1 MAKRAD
7 ATPGTRALVGR
18 RAARSYPLTPAPSG
32 ASVEDVRIRDRL
44 ESGFPVFSF
53 EFFPPKT
60 PEGDAKLWEALEE
73 LRGLSPAFVS
83 VTWGAGGST
92 RARTVDLTRRIKAE
106 LGIEA
111 MAHLTCTGASADE
124 IGDALTTLR
133 EAKVQ
138 NILALRGDP
147 PKGSDRFERPKGG
160 FGFASELVG
169 YVKARG
175 DFCVGAACYP
185 EGHVEASSKYEDLH
199 NLKKKV
205 DAGVDF
211 LITQLFFDNRVYFDF
226 VDRARA
232 AGIHVPII
240 PGLMP
245 ITNVDQVRR
254 FTEMC
259 GASIPPALLDA
270 LEKRR
275 DHPERV
281 HELGV
286 AHATIQALGLIQGG
300 APGVHFYT
308 LNKSSA
314 SRDILT
320 AMRTSARL

>member
-1 MAKRAD
+1 M
-7 ATPGTRALVGR
+7 
-18 RAARSYPLTPAPSG
+18 
-32 ASVEDVRIRDRL
+32 RIRDRL
-44 ESGFPVFSF
+44 GSGFPVFSF

-60 PEGDAKLWEALEE
+60 PEGDAKLWEALQD
-73 LRGLSPAFVS
+73 LRSLQPTFVS

-92 RARTVDLTRRIKAE
+92 RARTVELTRRIKAE

-111 MAHLTCTGASADE
+111 MAHLTCTGASSDQ
-124 IGDALTTLR
+124 IGEVLDTLS
-133 EAKVQ
+133 EARVQ
-138 NILALRGDP
+138 NVLALRGDP
-147 PKGSDRFERPKGG
+147 PKGSDRFERPPGG
-160 FGFASELVG
+160 FGFANELIE
-169 YVKARG
+169 YVKKRD

-199 NLKKKV
+199 NLKRKV
-205 DAGVDF
+205 DAGAEF

-245 ITNVDQVRR
+245 ITNVDQIRR
-254 FTEMC
+254 FTQMC
-259 GASIPPALLDA
+259 GATIPSPLLDA

-275 DHPERV
+275 DQPERV

-308 LNKSSA
+308 LNKSTA
-314 SRDILT
+314 SREILT